1 LQLDKLLEGDQF
13 EWPLP
18 GHWWWDLWI
27 PDVRDLPRLRR
38 CFEKVILLCEAAG
51 VTRPDH
57 LVSLTRDNP
66 DDDVIWLV
74 KDSSASLQG
83 YPDIPAVD
91 GNRVRKAM
99 VTPGGDGSI
108 ADDSLSSLWDALADT
123 FSSEHLRRR
132 VAKLVRTSADEKH
145 LFAFVHHTDLG
156 FEGAYA
162 LMFGTT
168 VPSGPAWLPD
178 GISHLSLAPQFW
190 NRVLVGT
197 ASGWVQTHPYDK

>member
-1 LQLDKLLEGDQF
+1 MTDPLAGLDDAERLACRVAERATGARARVWDVPGVKGRTGAVDAFLDYLDGRTAAFEITKIEQKDALQLDKLLGRDQF

-18 GHWWWDLWI
+18 GHWWWDLCI

-99 VTPGGDGSI
+99 VTR
-108 ADDSLSSLWDALADT
+108 AAMA
-123 FSSEHLRRR
+123 
-132 VAKLVRTSADEKH
+132 
-145 LFAFVHHTDLG
+145 
-156 FEGAYA
+156 
-162 LMFGTT
+162 
-168 VPSGPAWLPD
+168 AWLT
-178 GISHLSLAPQFW
+178 
-190 NRVLVGT
+190 T
-197 ASGWVQTHPYDK
+197 A